1 MTEEKALHPPAS
13 QVTLS
18 PLSPSPPLVLVVS
31 GPSGSGKSTLVQ
43 RILELPGTM
52 ASVSCTTRPRRATEA
67 TGKCYDFVT
76 EAQFDEMVRNGD
88 FLEYARVFGKHSYG
102 TPKKWL
108 EESRRTG
115 LDLVLE
121 IDVQGALQVKKSLP
135 ESVAI
140 FILPPSREEL
150 ERRLRSRG
158 TDSEDEITRRL
169 AKARAEISAFRSYDF
184 CILNE
189 DVALAGR
196 EAIAIVTALRCTT
209 ARRQARVEKLLA
221 SFGEKD

>member
-1 MTEEKALHPPAS
+1 MTKEKIS
-13 QVTLS
+13 E
-18 PLSPSPPLVLVVS
+18 PLVVIVS

-43 RILELPGTM
+43 KILELPGTM
-52 ASVSCTTRPRRATEA
+52 ASTSCTTRARRATESS
-67 TGKCYDFVT
+67 GKCYDFVT
-76 EAQFDEMVRNGD
+76 EAAFEEMIKRGE

-108 EESRRTG
+108 EESRAKG

-121 IDVQGALQVKKSLP
+121 IDVQGAAQVKEKLP

-158 TDSEDEITRRL
+158 QDADEEIARRL
-169 AKARAEISAFRSYDF
+169 AKARDEIEAFEKFYDY
-184 CILNE
+184 CVVNE
-189 DVALAGR
+189 NIERAGR
-196 EAIAIVTALRCTT
+196 EAQAIVIALRCGS
-209 ARRQARVEKLLA
+209 ARRRARVKEFLA
-221 SFGEKD
+221 SFGGKD

>member
-1 MTEEKALHPPAS
+1 MNTGQEIA
-13 QVTLS
+13 
-18 PLSPSPPLVLVVS
+18 PLILIVS

-52 ASVSCTTRPRRATEA
+52 PSISCTTRPRRATEA
-67 TGKCYDFVT
+67 SGKCYAYVT
-76 EAQFDEMVRNGD
+76 EAEFDAMVARGD

-108 EESRRTG
+108 EEARKRG

-121 IDVQGALQVKKSLP
+121 IDVQGAAQVKEKLP
-135 ESVAI
+135 ESMAI

-158 TDSEDEITRRL
+158 QDSGEASARRL
-169 AKARAEISAFRSYDF
+169 AKARDEIAAFGKYYDF
-184 CILNE
+184 CVVNE
-189 DVALAGR
+189 NVESAGR
-196 EAIAIVTALRCTT
+196 EAQAIVTALRCTN
-209 ARRQARVEKLLA
+209 ARRRARVEQLLA
-221 SFGEKD
+221 SFGRK

>member
-1 MTEEKALHPPAS
+1 MSTETEIA
-13 QVTLS
+13 
-18 PLSPSPPLVLVVS
+18 PLVLIVS

-52 ASVSCTTRPRRATEA
+52 PSISCTTRARRATEA
-67 TGKCYDFVT
+67 SGKCYDFVT
-76 EAQFDEMVRNGD
+76 ESEFDEMVARGE

-102 TPKKWL
+102 TPRKWL
-108 EESRRTG
+108 EESRKLG

-121 IDVQGALQVKKSLP
+121 IDVQGAAQVKEKLS

-158 TDSEDEITRRL
+158 QDSDEEIARRL
-169 AKARAEISAFRSYDF
+169 AKSHDEIAQFGKYYDF
-184 CILNE
+184 CVVNE
-189 DVALAGR
+189 DVERAGR
-196 EAIAIVTALRCTT
+196 EAQAIVTALRCTT
-209 ARRQARVEKLLA
+209 ARRRARVEQLLA
-221 SFGEKD
+221 SFGRA

>member
-1 MTEEKALHPPAS
+1 MSAGTEVA
-13 QVTLS
+13 
-18 PLSPSPPLVLVVS
+18 PLLLIVS

-43 RILELPGTM
+43 KILELPGTM
-52 ASVSCTTRPRRATEA
+52 PSISCTTRARRATEA
-67 TGKCYDFVT
+67 SGKCYDFVS
-76 EAQFDEMVRNGD
+76 EAEFDAMVARGE

-108 EESRRTG
+108 EESRKRR

-121 IDVQGALQVKKSLP
+121 IDVQGAAQVKEKIP

-158 TDSEDEITRRL
+158 QDSNDEIARRL
-169 AKARAEISAFRSYDF
+169 AKARDEIEAFGKYYDF
-184 CILNE
+184 CVVNE
-189 DVALAGR
+189 DMERAGR
-196 EAIAIVTALRCTT
+196 EVQAIVTALRCTSG
-209 ARRQARVEKLLA
+209 RRRDQVEKLLA
-221 SFGEKD
+221 SFGGKD

>member
-1 MTEEKALHPPAS
+1 MSEPNGVS
-13 QVTLS
+13 
-18 PLSPSPPLVLVVS
+18 PLVLIVS

-52 ASVSCTTRPRRATEA
+52 SSVSYTTRSRRTTEA
-67 TGKCYDFVT
+67 SGKCYDFVT
-76 EAQFDEMVRNGD
+76 EAEFASMVSRGE

-108 EESRRTG
+108 DQSRARG

-121 IDVQGALQVKKSLP
+121 IDVQGAAQVKEKLP

-158 TDSEDEITRRL
+158 QDSDEEIARRL
-169 AKARAEISAFRSYDF
+169 AKARDEIVASEEFYDF
-184 CILNE
+184 VVVND
-189 DVALAGR
+189 DVERAGR
-196 EAIAIVTALRCTT
+196 EAQAIVVALRC
-209 ARRQARVEKLLA
+209 ASERRRGRVNQLLA
-221 SFGEKD
+221 SFGG

>member
-1 MTEEKALHPPAS
+1 MSAEKELVPPGILQPA
-13 QVTLS
+13 
-18 PLSPSPPLVLVVS
+18 PPLVLVVS

-52 ASVSCTTRPRRATEA
+52 ASTSCTTRPRRATEA
-67 TGKCYDFVT
+67 SGKCYDFVT

-108 EESRRTG
+108 DESRKTG

-121 IDVQGALQVKKSLP
+121 IDVQGALQVKKKLP

-158 TDSEDEITRRL
+158 TDSEEEITRRL
-169 AKARAEISAFRSYDF
+169 AKARDEIAAFRSYDY
-184 CILNE
+184 CVVNE

-196 EAIAIVTALRCTT
+196 EAIAIVTALRCTI
-209 ARRQARVEKLLA
+209 ARRQARVETLLA
-221 SFGEKD
+221 SFGGKD

>member
-1 MTEEKALHPPAS
+1 MSTGTEIA
-13 QVTLS
+13 
-18 PLSPSPPLVLVVS
+18 PLVLIVS

-52 ASVSCTTRPRRATEA
+52 PSISCTTRARRATEA
-67 TGKCYDFVT
+67 SGKCYDFVT
-76 EAQFDEMVRNGD
+76 ESEFDEMVARGE

-102 TPKKWL
+102 TPRKWL
-108 EESRRTG
+108 EESRKTG

-121 IDVQGALQVKKSLP
+121 IDVQGAAQVKEKLP

-158 TDSEDEITRRL
+158 QDSDEEIARRL
-169 AKARAEISAFRSYDF
+169 AKSRDEIAQFSKYYDF
-184 CILNE
+184 CVMNE
-189 DVALAGR
+189 DVERAGR
-196 EAIAIVTALRCTT
+196 EAQAIVTALRCTT
-209 ARRQARVEKLLA
+209 ARRRARVEQLLA
-221 SFGEKD
+221 SFGRA